1 MDDYSLSSLSESK
14 NEWCARLVNIL
25 TPAITEGLKSIYSE
39 AFELCVQNDEEDKY
53 LMTFQTLLSRIPKW
67 NETMVDDE
75 RKRIENS
82 TACTYLEDLIT
93 CVHIIQLKALTCVR
107 VGQKQKKID
116 IDVPSTNSF
125 IHKCYITIARKL
137 YTNIYLF
144 EIDIPPLE
152 VQKRNRELELIV
164 KESILNS
171 IRDTMPVE
179 AILRA
184 YMDETEEQN
193 VEIKDEV
200 ISEPLPVAAAPT
212 ESIPSPPISTSSF
225 EKSTTETEV
234 PNKESTNIVIKT
246 DSEPEKSVLPAA
258 TLPEATLPEAT
269 LPEATLPEAT
279 LPVESVEPSPSTLS
293 FTDIDNAIDETGIKS
308 EISAPKNI
316 ERLEKLAEIT
326 AEKRRMEALEE
337 DEERIK
343 IGEEVKLE
351 ISDIANLQSSSIKLA
366 PPVLD
371 DIEVLG

>member
-25 TPAITEGLKSIYSE
+25 APAISEGLKSIYSE

-67 NETMVDDE
+67 NETIVDDE

-144 EIDIPPLE
+144 EIDVPPLE

-200 ISEPLPVAAAPT
+200 ISEPVSVESAPT
-212 ESIPSPPISTSSF
+212 ESIPSPPISTDSF
-225 EKSTTETEV
+225 ENSANKIET
-234 PNKESTNIVIKT
+234 PSKDSTNIVVKT
-246 DSEPEKSVLPAA
+246 DSNPENSVMTAATLPAA
-258 TLPEATLPEAT
+258 TLPAATSV
-269 LPEATLPEAT
+269 
-279 LPVESVEPSPSTLS
+279 VESVSHTPSTLS
-293 FTDIDNAIDETGIKS
+293 FIDIDDAIDETGIKS

-326 AEKRRMEALEE
+326 AEKRRMEALED
-337 DEERIK
+337 DEEKIR

-351 ISDIANLQSSSIKLA
+351 ISDIANLQSQTIKLA

-371 DIEVLG
+371 DIEVL

>member
-25 TPAITEGLKSIYSE
+25 APAISEGLKSIYSE

-67 NETMVDDE
+67 NETIVDDE

-144 EIDIPPLE
+144 EIDVPPLE

-200 ISEPLPVAAAPT
+200 ISEPVSVESAPT
-212 ESIPSPPISTSSF
+212 ESIPSPPISTDSF
-225 EKSTTETEV
+225 ENSANKIET
-234 PNKESTNIVIKT
+234 PSKDSTNIVVKT
-246 DSEPEKSVLPAA
+246 DSNPENSVMTAATLPAA
-258 TLPEATLPEAT
+258 TLPAATLPAAT
-269 LPEATLPEAT
+269 LPAATSV
-279 LPVESVEPSPSTLS
+279 VESVSHTPSTLS
-293 FTDIDNAIDETGIKS
+293 FIDIDDAIDETGIKS

-326 AEKRRMEALEE
+326 AEKRRMEALED
-337 DEERIK
+337 DEEKIR

-351 ISDIANLQSSSIKLA
+351 ISDIANLQSQTIKLA

-371 DIEVLG
+371 DIEVL

>member
-25 TPAITEGLKSIYSE
+25 TPAITEGLRSIYTE
-39 AFELCVQNDEEDKY
+39 AFDLCIQNEEEDKY
-53 LMTFQTLLSRIPKW
+53 LMTFQTFLSRIPKW

-93 CVHIIQLKALTCVR
+93 CVHVIQLKALTCVR

-116 IDVPSTNSF
+116 IDIPSANSF
-125 IHKCYITIARKL
+125 IHKAYVSVARKL

-144 EIDIPPLE
+144 EVDIPPLE
-152 VQKRNRELELIV
+152 IQKRNRELELIV
-164 KESILNS
+164 KESILNA

-193 VEIKDEV
+193 VIVKEEV
-200 ISEPLPVAAAPT
+200 ISPPEAEPIPEPITEPIPTAITKTQPDVLPTSTDLIKIPPPVSINEAFTPT
-212 ESIPSPPISTSSF
+212 SNL
-225 EKSTTETEV
+225 
-234 PNKESTNIVIKT
+234 PNPEIIIKT
-246 DSEPEKSVLPAA
+246 DSIPENPIAPP
-258 TLPEATLPEAT
+258 TT
-269 LPEATLPEAT
+269 
-279 LPVESVEPSPSTLS
+279 PSNIPTKLS
-293 FTDIDNAIDETGIKS
+293 FGDVDKAMDENGNES
-308 EISAPKNI
+308 EINAPKNI

-326 AEKRRMEALEE
+326 AEKRRMEALEDDE
-337 DEERIK
+337 DRIQ
-343 IGEEVKLE
+343 IGDDVNLE
-351 ISDIANLQSSSIKLA
+351 ISDISNLQTPSIKLT

>member
-25 TPAITEGLKSIYSE
+25 APAITEGLKSIYSE

-144 EIDIPPLE
+144 EIDVPPLE

-200 ISEPLPVAAAPT
+200 ISEPLSVEPAPT
-212 ESIPSPPISTSSF
+212 DSIPSPPISTTSF
-225 EKSTTETEV
+225 EKSANEIET
-234 PNKESTNIVIKT
+234 PSKDSTNIVVKT
-246 DSEPEKSVLPAA
+246 DSNPENSVMPAATLPAA
-258 TLPEATLPEAT
+258 TLPAATLPAAT
-269 LPEATLPEAT
+269 LPAATSV
-279 LPVESVEPSPSTLS
+279 VESVSHTPSTLS
-293 FTDIDNAIDETGIKS
+293 FTDIDDAIDETGIKS

-326 AEKRRMEALEE
+326 AEKRRMEALED
-337 DEERIK
+337 DEETIR

-351 ISDIANLQSSSIKLA
+351 ISDIANLQSQTIKLA

>member
-25 TPAITEGLKSIYSE
+25 APAITEGLKSIYSE

-144 EIDIPPLE
+144 EIDVPPLE

-200 ISEPLPVAAAPT
+200 ISEPLSVEPAPT
-212 ESIPSPPISTSSF
+212 DSIPSPPISTTSF
-225 EKSTTETEV
+225 EKSANEIET
-234 PNKESTNIVIKT
+234 PSKDSTNIVVKT
-246 DSEPEKSVLPAA
+246 DSNPENSVMPAATLPAA
-258 TLPEATLPEAT
+258 TLPAATLPAAT
-269 LPEATLPEAT
+269 SV
-279 LPVESVEPSPSTLS
+279 VESVSHTPSTLS
-293 FTDIDNAIDETGIKS
+293 FTDIDDAIDETGIKS

-326 AEKRRMEALEE
+326 AEKRRMEALED
-337 DEERIK
+337 DEETIR

-351 ISDIANLQSSSIKLA
+351 ISDIANLQSQTIKLA

>member
-25 TPAITEGLKSIYSE
+25 TPALSEGLKSIYTE

-67 NETMVDDE
+67 NETMLDDE

-93 CVHIIQLKALTCVR
+93 CVHVIQLKALTCVR

-116 IDVPSTNSF
+116 INIPSTNSF
-125 IHKCYITIARKL
+125 IHKAYVIIARKL

-144 EIDIPPLE
+144 ETDIPPLE
-152 VQKRNRELELIV
+152 TQKRNRELELII
-164 KESILNS
+164 KESILNAV
-171 IRDTMPVE
+171 RDTMPVE

-193 VEIKDEV
+193 VVVKEDV
-200 ISEPLPVAAAPT
+200 I
-212 ESIPSPPISTSSF
+212 
-225 EKSTTETEV
+225 STTEPEPIPESIVKSAVQINEQPITPDSNSV
-234 PNKESTNIVIKT
+234 NKEPLTENTPINDVSKHDIVIKT
-246 DSEPEKSVLPAA
+246 DSMPQNITEPVIP
-258 TLPEATLPEAT
+258 
-269 LPEATLPEAT
+269 
-279 LPVESVEPSPSTLS
+279 PSSPIHSNLS
-293 FTDIDNAIDETGIKS
+293 FTDIDNAVDVNGKET
-308 EISAPKNI
+308 EISAPKDL

-326 AEKRRMEALEE
+326 AEKRRMEALEDDE
-337 DEERIK
+337 DRIK
-343 IGEEVKLE
+343 IGDDVQLE
-351 ISDIANLQSSSIKLA
+351 ISDIASLQSPSIKLT